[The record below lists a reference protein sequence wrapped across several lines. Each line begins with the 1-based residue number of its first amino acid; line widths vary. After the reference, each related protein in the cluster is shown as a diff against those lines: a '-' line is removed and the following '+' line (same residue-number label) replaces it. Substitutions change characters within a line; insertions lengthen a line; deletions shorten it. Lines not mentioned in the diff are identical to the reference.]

1 MKNSWV
7 SMKSIFGASPNDG
20 DEYAQALGHDRQ
32 PLFPAGPPAS
42 QPQTAQPAP
51 AAERFAPAPA
61 HTSRVL
67 DAVGQQNEAIRI
79 RLNNL
84 LERFDDVISLRSE
97 FNTLVEPVVG
107 LISEYPRVNAKL
119 AETEQ
124 ALDLHR
130 ETIFALKNEARETQ
144 SRMDRVQAEMNQAA
158 SERRRLEA
166 QNQESE
172 ALAAEFRSK
181 NKQLDLI
188 VADIENQ
195 LSAEIQRA
203 RSVAEENQALRAEAQ
218 AADQAATRFERD
230 LAEAQE
236 KLELLEQENK
246 ALHRSLA
253 DQNQAIVTQTNKL
266 QDLDHQLLIARQQLA
281 SVEEKLANDN
291 GARQRIEAQYEA
303 ERQAQQVNTSA
314 LEMKVEGLAGRLAAT
329 EKILA
334 NARDQIR
341 ERNEV
346 VRASE
351 RSMREAIIERNAL
364 QRRLEGSLQEIDRK
378 TAQSAEEHKSR
389 SDLADRTDTLLKAIN
404 AKESLLKEAETLNDN
419 LTARLTVLEERF
431 DKERN
436 ALEAA
441 NKRLTEEL
449 SQERSERSLS
459 QGALEA
465 ARERVTELQT
475 QFLTF
480 KNSSRYGETAD
491 GGKPLPT

>member
-7 SMKSIFGASPNDG
+7 SMKSIFGGAPGEDAEDHAQPPSH
-20 DEYAQALGHDRQ
+20 DEHPAAPPVRAPIAQEPRPAPYA
-32 PLFPAGPPAS
+32 PPPPA
-42 QPQTAQPAP
+42 PNT
-51 AAERFAPAPA
+51 
-61 HTSRVL
+61 RVL

-79 RLNNL
+79 RFNNL

-97 FNTLVEPVVG
+97 FSTLVEPVVG
-107 LISEYPRVNAKL
+107 LISEYPRVTAKL

-124 ALDLHR
+124 VLEQHR
-130 ETIFALKNEARETQ
+130 DTVFSLKNEMRETQ
-144 SRMDRVQAEMNQAA
+144 SRMDRVQAEMNQALA
-158 SERRRLEA
+158 ERKRLEI
-166 QNQESE
+166 QNGENEQ
-172 ALAAEFRSK
+172 LAAEFRSK

-203 RSVAEENQALRAEAQ
+203 RSVSEENQALRAEAQ

-230 LAEAQE
+230 HAEAQE
-236 KLELLEQENK
+236 KLDLLEQENK
-246 ALHRSLA
+246 GLQRTLS
-253 DQNQAIVTQTNKL
+253 DQNQTIVVQANKL
-266 QDLDHQLLIARQQLA
+266 HELEQQLVLNRQQIAAL
-281 SVEEKLANDN
+281 EERLSGDQ

-303 ERQAQQVNTSA
+303 ERSAAQVNTSA

-364 QRRLEGSLQEIDRK
+364 QRRLEAALQDIDRK
-378 TAQSAEEHKSR
+378 TAQSADEHKSR
-389 SDLADRTDTLLKAIN
+389 SDLADRTDTLLKAIS
-404 AKESLLKEAETLNDN
+404 AKEALLKEAEALNDN

-431 DKERN
+431 EKERN
-436 ALEAA
+436 ALEAS
-441 NKRLTEEL
+441 NKRMTEEL
-449 SQERSERSLS
+449 AEQRSERSLA

-465 ARERVTELQT
+465 ARERVNELQT

-480 KNSSRYGETAD
+480 KNSARFGEGGD
-491 GGKPLPT
+491 GKPLPT